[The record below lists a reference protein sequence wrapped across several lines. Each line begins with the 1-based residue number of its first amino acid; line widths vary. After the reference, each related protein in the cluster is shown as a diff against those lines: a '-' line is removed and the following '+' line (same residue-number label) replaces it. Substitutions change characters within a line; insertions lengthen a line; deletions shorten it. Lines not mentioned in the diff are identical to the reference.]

1 MAGQRR
7 RHHGGT
13 IRRLSSGRWQVRV
26 LDKPT
31 GGHVSLGTY
40 ATKQD
45 ANAALNRAV
54 ADQSRG
60 KWVSP
65 ERGRVTV
72 GAYAGEWIDQ
82 HASIGPRTRETYAG
96 LLRKHIAPHLGELTM
111 GDLTTATVRRWHA
124 RVQENASAD
133 RAAKAYRLLRAV
145 CNTAVEDSVL
155 AVNPSQVKGA
165 GVERP
170 DERPTATVAEVQALA
185 DAVPPRFR
193 MLVLMAAWTGLR
205 FGELAGLVRSDLD
218 LLHGTVSVTKNRQRL
233 DDGTSVVVRP
243 KSAAG
248 RRVVSIPPP
257 LLPQLA
263 DHLERYVSADVDAVV
278 FTGERGA
285 PMDRSRWNR
294 EWRKVRVAA
303 GRPDLRFHDLRHT
316 GNTLAAATGA
326 STRELMAR
334 MGHASPRAALI
345 YQHATQDRDEA
356 IARALGEL
364 IEPADV
370 RRIDDGNTAT

>member
-1 MAGQRR
+1 MARGRARR
-7 RHHGGT
+7 QHGGS
-13 IRRLSSGRWQVRV
+13 IRALKSGRWQVRV
-26 LDKPT
+26 FDRAT
-31 GGHVSLGTY
+31 GKHVSLGTFP
-40 ATKQD
+40 TKQD
-45 ANAALNRAV
+45 ANAALNRAI

-72 GAYAGEWIDQ
+72 AAYAGEWITC
-82 HASIGPRTRETYAG
+82 HPGLGPRTRERYAG
-96 LLRKHIAPHLGELTM
+96 LLTHHIAPHLGEAPM

-124 RVQENASAD
+124 GLHEAASPD
-133 RAAKAYRLLRAV
+133 TAAKAYRLLRAV

-155 AVNPSQVKGA
+155 ALNPCQVKGA

-170 DERPTATVAEVQALA
+170 DERPTATVAEVHALA
-185 DAVPPRFR
+185 AAVAPRFR

-205 FGELAGLVRSDLD
+205 FGELGALIRSDLD

-263 DHLERYVSADVDAVV
+263 EHLERYVGATPEALV
-278 FTGERGA
+278 FMGER
-285 PMDRSRWNR
+285 
-294 EWRKVRVAA
+294 
-303 GRPDLRFHDLRHT
+303 
-316 GNTLAAATGA
+316 
-326 STRELMAR
+326 
-334 MGHASPRAALI
+334 
-345 YQHATQDRDEA
+345 
-356 IARALGEL
+356 
-364 IEPADV
+364 
-370 RRIDDGNTAT
+370 